1 MTLNKLEALVIDW
14 AKERGLNK
22 LEYNEKQYLKFLE
35 EVGETCRAVLKQ
47 DKPAMIDGF
56 GDIAVTMIVLNLQ
69 IRSISEFRTYDGH
82 STNWTFGDLVR
93 RVQPDFINPMAMDCL
108 DTLCYQQG
116 YELVD
121 CLNSAYNEIK
131 NRQGKLVNG
140 TFVKEVTND

>member
-1 MTLNKLEALVIDW
+1 MKLNELESLVINW
-14 AKERGLNK
+14 ATQRGLDK

-35 EVGETCRAVLKQ
+35 EVGETCRAILKQ
-47 DKPAMIDGF
+47 DRPAMIDGF

-82 STNWTFGDLVR
+82 STNWTFADLVR

-108 DTLCYQQG
+108 DTLCHQQG
-116 YELVD
+116 LDLVA
-121 CLNSAYNEIK
+121 CLECAYNEIK

-140 TFVKEVTND
+140 TFVKEVNND

>member
-1 MTLNKLEALVIDW
+1 MTFNELEALVIDW
-14 AKERGLNK
+14 AKERGLDK
-22 LEYNEKQYLKFLE
+22 LEYHEKQYLKFLE
-35 EVGETCRAVLKQ
+35 EVGETCRAILKQ

-108 DTLCYQQG
+108 NNLCHQQG
-116 YELVD
+116 YELVE

-131 NRQGKLVNG
+131 NRQGKIING
-140 TFVKEVTND
+140 TFVKKIKK

>member
-14 AKERGLNK
+14 AKERGLDK

-35 EVGETCRAVLKQ
+35 EVGETCRAILKQ
-47 DKPAMIDGF
+47 DTPAIIDGF

-69 IRSISEFRTYDGH
+69 IRSISEFRTYDGQ

-108 DTLCYQQG
+108 DTLCHQQG
-116 YELVD
+116 LNLVE
-121 CLNSAYNEIK
+121 CLESAYNEIK

-140 TFVKEVTND
+140 TFVKEVNND